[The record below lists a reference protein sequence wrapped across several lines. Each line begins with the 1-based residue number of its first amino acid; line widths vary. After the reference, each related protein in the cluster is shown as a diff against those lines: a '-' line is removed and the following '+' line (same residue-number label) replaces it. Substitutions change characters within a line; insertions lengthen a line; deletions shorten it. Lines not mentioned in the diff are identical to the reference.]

1 MARTKI
7 VLAGEGGQGVQ
18 SIAKILVE
26 AGYEAG
32 KQVLYIPNF
41 GVEQRGGVS
50 IAFCQIS
57 DEKIG
62 EPRFAKGDIVIM
74 LSDRAL
80 DRCEAYVDKES
91 TIVYDTSVCTHEPNC
106 ECKRVIGIDANRI
119 ANEQLSSRVFN
130 IIILGALLEA
140 TKVLELSDIKNAMEM
155 ALGKKFDAKPE
166 LRELNYKALEMGM
179 GLVKES
185 AVHNG

>member
-32 KQVLYIPNF
+32 KEILYIPNF

-50 IAFCQIS
+50 VAFCQIG

-62 EPRFAKGDIVIM
+62 EPRFSKGDIIIA
-74 LSDRAL
+74 LSDRAIA
-80 DRCEAYVDKES
+80 RCETYTSPDSVV
-91 TIVYDTSVCTHEPNC
+91 VYDSSVCSTKPTAS
-106 ECKRVIGIDANRI
+106 CKEVIAVEANKI
-119 ANEQLSSRVFN
+119 ANEQLSARVFN
-130 IIILGALLEA
+130 IMILGVLLKA
-140 TKVLELSDIKNAMEM
+140 TNVLELDDIKNAMEI

-166 LRELNYKALEMGM
+166 LRELNHKALEMGM
-179 GLVKES
+179 AMIEKVG
-185 AVHNG
+185 A

>member
-50 IAFCQIS
+50 IAFCQIA
-57 DEKIG
+57 DEMIG
-62 EPRFAKGDIVIM
+62 EPRYSKGDIVIM
-74 LSDRAL
+74 LSDRAIE
-80 DRCEAYVDKES
+80 RCKTYIDENTTV
-91 TIVYDTSVCTHEPNC
+91 VYDTSVCTITPDVK
-106 ECKRVIGIDANRI
+106 CKRIIGVDANRI
-119 ANEQLSSRVFN
+119 ANEQLSARVFN
-130 IIILGALLEA
+130 IIILGVLLAA
-140 TKVLELSDIKNAMEM
+140 TNVLEISDIKNAMEL

-179 GLVKES
+179 AMIKEKVG
-185 AVHNG
+185 A

>member
-1 MARTKI
+1 MSRTKI

-50 IAFCQIS
+50 IAFCQIA

-62 EPRFAKGDIVIM
+62 EPRYSKGDIIIM
-74 LSDRAL
+74 LSDRAI
-80 DRCEAYVDKES
+80 DRCQTYVAKDS
-91 TIVYDTSVCTHEPNC
+91 TVVYDTSVCKKAPTC
-106 ECKRVIGIDANRI
+106 ECKKIIGIDANRI

-130 IIILGALLEA
+130 IIILGVLLEA
-140 TKVLELSDIKNAMEM
+140 TKVLELDDIKNAMEM

-179 GLVKES
+179 KLVNEK
-185 AVHNG
+185 AGV

>member
-1 MARTKI
+1 MSRTKI

-50 IAFCQIS
+50 IAFCQIA
-57 DEKIG
+57 DEQIG

-80 DRCEAYVDKES
+80 DRCEAYVDENS
-91 TIVYDTSVCTHEPNC
+91 TIVYDTSVCTHEPKC
-106 ECKRVIGIDANRI
+106 VCKKVIGIDANRI
-119 ANEQLSSRVFN
+119 ANEELSSRVFN
-130 IIILGALLEA
+130 IIILGTLLEA

-166 LRELNYKALEMGM
+166 LRELNYKALERGM
-179 GLVKES
+179 GLVVKC
-185 AVHNG
+185 

>member
-7 VLAGEGGQGVQ
+7 ALAGEGGQGVQ

-50 IAFCQIS
+50 IAYCQIA
-57 DEKIG
+57 DETIG
-62 EPRFAKGDIVIM
+62 EPRYSKADIVIM
-74 LSDRAL
+74 VSDRAI
-80 DRCEAYVDKES
+80 DRCSSYVDEN
-91 TIVYDTSVCTHEPNC
+91 TTVIYDSSVCTKKPEM
-106 ECKRVIGIDANRI
+106 KAKKIIGVDANKI
-119 ANEQLSSRVFN
+119 ANDELSSRVFN
-130 IIILGALLEA
+130 IIILGVLLEA
-140 TKVLELSDIKNAMEM
+140 TQVLALDDIKNAMEM

-166 LRELNYKALEMGM
+166 LRDLNYKALERGM
-179 GLVKES
+179 GLMKA
-185 AVHNG
+185 AV

>member
-1 MARTKI
+1 MTRQKI

-18 SIAKILVE
+18 SVAKILVE

-57 DEKIG
+57 DEVIG
-62 EPRFAKGDIVIM
+62 EPRYSIGDIIVM
-74 LSDRAL
+74 LSDRAI
-80 DRCEAYVDKES
+80 DRCSTYVGENS
-91 TIVYDTSVCTHEPNC
+91 IIIYDSSVCTKKPDV
-106 ECKRVIGIDANRI
+106 KAKQIIGVDANRI
-119 ANEQLSSRVFN
+119 ANEELSSRVFN
-130 IIILGALLEA
+130 IIILGVVLAA
-140 TKVLELSDIKNAMEM
+140 TNVLKLDDIKNAMEL

-179 GLVKES
+179 AMIKEK
-185 AVHNG
+185 AGV

>member
-1 MARTKI
+1 MARTKM

-26 AGYEAG
+26 AGYEAN

-50 IAFCQIS
+50 IAFCQIA

-62 EPRFAKGDIVIM
+62 EPRFSKGDIIIM
-74 LSDRAL
+74 LSDRAI
-80 DRCEAYVDKES
+80 DRCETYVDENA
-91 TIVYDTSVCTHEPNC
+91 IVVYDTSVCTKTPT
-106 ECKRVIGIDANRI
+106 CKCKQVIGIEANKI
-119 ANEQLSSRVFN
+119 ANEQLSARVFN
-130 IIILGALLEA
+130 IIVLGVLIAA
-140 TKVLELSDIKNAMEM
+140 TNVLELSDIKNAMEL

-179 GLVKES
+179 NLIKDKVG
-185 AVHNG
+185 A